1 MKKRRLL
8 KYCIKNNWKQKIF
21 IIKLPGPTF
30 IFQIRIMTCNSLWL
44 THHRDYSHDSLINT
58 PDHSWDITKILQTFY
73 FWSFEH
79 DWPVLHPEETWG
91 HWFQLGGLGRS
102 LTQGSKDSIKI
113 YPGFKC
119 ILLILCKILWY
130 AFTNFLFVTFFQW
143 RCCVILHL
151 KKCVFH
157 LS

>member
-1 MKKRRLL
+1 
-8 KYCIKNNWKQKIF
+8 
-21 IIKLPGPTF
+21 
-30 IFQIRIMTCNSLWL
+30 MTCNSLWL

-58 PDHSWDITKILQTFY
+58 PDHSWDITKILQTCY

-91 HWFQLGGLGRS
+91 HWFQLGGFGRS

-119 ILLILCKILWY
+119 ILLILCKIL
-130 AFTNFLFVTFFQW
+130 
-143 RCCVILHL
+143 
-151 KKCVFH
+151 
-157 LS
+157 